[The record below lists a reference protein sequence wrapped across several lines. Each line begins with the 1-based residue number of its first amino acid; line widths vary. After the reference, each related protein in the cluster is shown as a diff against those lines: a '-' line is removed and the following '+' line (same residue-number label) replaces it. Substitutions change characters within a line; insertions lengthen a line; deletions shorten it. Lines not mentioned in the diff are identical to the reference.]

1 MLAKRLSAGMVIIAF
16 LCLFTTPAPAQEKD
30 EYNQFRQL
38 YGKLPSP
45 NAYRTASGAPGPEY
59 WQQQADYD
67 IAVTLDEKTQR
78 IYGEET
84 ITYFN
89 NSPQP
94 LHYLWLQLD
103 QNVRAQDSWT
113 QQTATGE
120 ISDTVPFRLL
130 QRIHSDYDG
139 GFKIEHVKDSN
150 GLDLSYSVVNT
161 MMRIDLPETLEPG
174 TKVSFQIKY
183 WYNINDQ
190 AKVGGRSGFHYFEQD
205 DNYLFA
211 IAQFFPRMTVFDD
224 SLGWQHTQF
233 LGSGEF
239 ALPFGQYRVEITVPA
254 DHIVAATGT
263 LQNPDEVL
271 TAQQKERLAQA
282 ENSTDDTVLIVTQDE
297 AIANEKTKTG
307 DTKTWIFEAEDVRDF
322 AFASSRKF
330 IWDAMAVKFDSHTS
344 LAMSYFS
351 KEGSPLWEKYSTKSL
366 AHAMKVYSK
375 FTFDYPYPKAISVMS
390 GRGGGMEY
398 PMLAFNGG
406 LTEEDGTYS
415 ERRKYGLIGVVIH
428 EFGHNFF
435 PMIINSDERQ
445 WAWMDEGLNTFV
457 EYLAEQE
464 WERDFPA
471 RSGPAYEI
479 AEYMKGDKSRIYP
492 IMTAPDFDLNVGANA
507 YSKTA
512 TALNILRETV
522 MGRELFDYAF
532 KEYARRWK
540 FKHPTPADFF
550 RTMEDASSIDL
561 DWFWRGW
568 FFGTDHVDL
577 ALDNVK
583 WYKLN
588 TQEPELAKMIQRQEA
603 DSKRERYITNIR
615 NQEAIKETAVEKDPS
630 LRDFYDRNDPL
641 EVITPQDKKAYE
653 KYMQSLTEEEKEL
666 LQSGYNYYEIDLS
679 NVGGLVMPVILK
691 FEYADG
697 SEEVVRIPVQIWR
710 RHNDRASKVVFS
722 KKEIRHVT
730 LDPFLET
737 ADVDTSNNHW
747 TVRGEPGYFKLRKY
761 DRESGKNLMQKLNG
775 KNKK

>member
-1 MLAKRLSAGMVIIAF
+1 MLAKRLSAGLVILAF
-16 LCLFTTPAPAQEKD
+16 LFLLSSPASAQGKD

-59 WQQQADYD
+59 WQQRADYD

-78 IYGEET
+78 LYGEET

-94 LHYLWLQLD
+94 LSYLWLQLD

-120 ISDTVPFRLL
+120 ISATVPFRLL

-139 GFKIEHVKDSN
+139 GFKIEHVKDTS
-150 GLDLSYSVVNT
+150 GRDLSYRVVNT
-161 MMRIDLPETLEPG
+161 MMRVDLPETLQPG
-174 TKVSFQIKY
+174 SKVSFQIKY
-183 WYNINDQ
+183 WYSINDQ
-190 AKVGGRSGFHYFEQD
+190 SKVGGRSGFHYFEED

-224 SLGWQHTQF
+224 TLGWQHTQF

-239 ALPFGQYRVEITVPA
+239 ALPFGHYRIEITVPA

-263 LQNPDEVL
+263 LQNPGEAL
-271 TAQQKERLAQA
+271 TAAQQERLAQA
-282 ENSTDDTVLIVTQDE
+282 ENETENTVFIVTQDE
-297 AIANEKTKTG
+297 AIANEKTKSG

-375 FTFDYPYPKAISVMS
+375 FTFDYPYPKAVSVMS

-445 WAWMDEGLNTFV
+445 WAWMDEGMTTFV

-479 AEYMKGDKSRIYP
+479 AEYMKGNKSQIYP

-522 MGRELFDYAF
+522 MGRDLFDYAF

-540 FKHPTPADFF
+540 FKHPNPADFF
-550 RTMEDASSIDL
+550 RTMEDASGIDL

-583 WYKLN
+583 WYKIN
-588 TQEPELAKMIQRQEA
+588 TQEPELAKMIERRKANRQKA
-603 DSKRERYITNIR
+603 RYITNIR
-615 NQEAIKETAVEKDPS
+615 NKEAIEKTAVEKDPS
-630 LRDFYDRNDPL
+630 LRDFYDRNDPMG
-641 EVITPQDKKAYE
+641 VITPQDKNAYE
-653 KYMQSLTEEEKEL
+653 KYMQSLTEDEKQL
-666 LQSGYNYYEIDLS
+666 LESGCNYYEITLS
-679 NVGGLVMPVILK
+679 NMGGLVMPVILK
-691 FEYADG
+691 FEYTDG

-710 RHNDRASKVVFS
+710 RHNDHASKVFFTE
-722 KKEIRHVT
+722 KEIRHVT

-737 ADVDTSNNHW
+737 ADVNTSNNHW
-747 TVRGEPGYFKLRKY
+747 TVQDEPSYFKLKKY
-761 DRESGKNLMQKLNG
+761 ERESGKNLMQKLNG
-775 KNKK
+775 KK

>member
-1 MLAKRLSAGMVIIAF
+1 MLAKRLSAGLIILVF
-16 LCLFTTPAPAQEKD
+16 LCLFSTSAPAQGKD

-38 YGKLPSP
+38 YGKLPAP

-59 WQQQADYD
+59 WQQRADYD

-94 LHYLWLQLD
+94 LSYLWLQLD
-103 QNVRAQDSWT
+103 QNIRAQDSWT
-113 QQTATGE
+113 QKTAAGE
-120 ISDTVPFRLL
+120 IMDPAPFRLL
-130 QRIHSDYDG
+130 QQLHSDYDG
-139 GFKIEHVKDSN
+139 GFKIEYVKDTN
-150 GLDLSYSVVNT
+150 GMDLSYRVVNT
-161 MMRIDLPETLEPG
+161 MMRVDLSQPLKQG
-174 TKVSFQIKY
+174 SKASFEIKY

-205 DNYLFA
+205 GNYLFA
-211 IAQFFPRMTVFDD
+211 IAQFFPRLAVFDD
-224 SLGWQHTQF
+224 SLGWQHAQF

-239 ALPFGQYRVEITVPA
+239 TLPFGQYRVEITVPA

-271 TAQQKERLAQA
+271 TSVQQERLAQA
-282 ENSTDDTVLIVTQDE
+282 ENETENTIFIVTQDE
-297 AIANEKTKTG
+297 AIANEKTKTE
-307 DTKTWIFEAEDVRDF
+307 DTKTWVFEAEDVRDF

-330 IWDAMAVKFDSHTS
+330 IWDAMAVQFDSHSS

-351 KEGSPLWEKYSTKSL
+351 KEGRPLWEKYSTKSL

-479 AEYMKGDKSRIYP
+479 AEYMKGDKSQIYP

-512 TALNILRETV
+512 TALNILRETI
-522 MGRELFDYAF
+522 MGRDLFDYAF

-583 WYKLN
+583 WYKIN
-588 TQEPELAKMIQRQEA
+588 TQEPELAKFIERQEA
-603 DSKRERYITNIR
+603 NRQKDRYITNIR
-615 NQEAIKETAVEKDPS
+615 NQKAIEQTAVEKDPS
-630 LRDFYDRNDPL
+630 LLDFYDKNDPL

-653 KYMQSLTEEEKEL
+653 EYMKSLTEEEKEL
-666 LQSGYNYYEIDLS
+666 LQAGYNYYEIALS

-691 FEYADG
+691 FEYTDG
-697 SEEVVRIPVQIWR
+697 TEEVVRIPVQIWR

-737 ADVDTSNNHW
+737 ADVDTSNNRW
-747 TVRGEPGYFKLRKY
+747 TIQGEPGYFKLRKY
-761 DRESGKNLMQKLNG
+761 DRESGKNLMQKLN
-775 KNKK
+775 NKK

>member
-1 MLAKRLSAGMVIIAF
+1 MSVKRFWAVMVILSLICVSPSISA
-16 LCLFTTPAPAQEKD
+16 AQGKD

-45 NAYRTASGAPGPEY
+45 NAYRTASGAPGPQY
-59 WQQQADYD
+59 WQQRADYD
-67 IAVTLDEKTQR
+67 ISVKLDEKTQR

-84 ITYFN
+84 ITYYN

-94 LHYLWLQLD
+94 LRYLWLQLD
-103 QNVRAQDSWT
+103 QNVRAQDSWSR
-113 QQTATGE
+113 QTATGE
-120 ISDTVPFRLL
+120 IQDAVPFRLL
-130 QRIHSDYDG
+130 QSLHSDYDG
-139 GFKIEHVKDSN
+139 GFKIEYVKDQN
-150 GLDLSYSVVNT
+150 GQNLAYQVVNT
-161 MMRIDLPETLEPG
+161 MMRVDLPGPLKPET
-174 TKVSFQIKY
+174 KFSFQIKY

-190 AKVGGRSGFHYFEQD
+190 SKVGGRSGFHYFEKD
-205 DNYLFA
+205 DNHIFA
-211 IAQFFPRMTVFDD
+211 IAQFFPRLAVYDD

-239 ALPFGQYRVEITVPA
+239 TLPFGEYRVEITVPA

-263 LQNPDEVL
+263 LQNPGDVL
-271 TAQQKERLAQA
+271 TPLQQERLSQA
-282 ENSTDDTVLIVTQDE
+282 ENETKDLVLIVTQDE
-297 AIANEKTKTG
+297 AIENEKVKTES
-307 DTKTWIFEAEDVRDF
+307 TKTWVFEADDIRDF

-330 IWDAMAVKFDSHTS
+330 IWDAMAVKFTDHTS
-344 LAMSYFS
+344 LAMSYYS
-351 KEGSPLWEKYSTKSL
+351 KEGNPLWERYSTKAL

-375 FTFDYPYPKAISVMS
+375 FTFDYPYSKAISVMT

-398 PMLAFNGG
+398 PMIAFNGG
-406 LTEEDGTYS
+406 QTEEDGTYS

-445 WAWMDEGLNTFV
+445 WAWMDEGMNTFV
-457 EYLAEQE
+457 EYLAEME

-479 AEYMKGDKSRIYP
+479 AEYMKGDKSLIYP

-522 MGRELFDYAF
+522 MGRDLFDHAF
-532 KEYARRWK
+532 KEYALRWK

-583 WYKLN
+583 WYKIN
-588 TQEPELAKMIQRQEA
+588 TQEPELAKYIERQEA
-603 DSKRERYITNIR
+603 NSKKDRYITNTR
-615 NQEAIKETAVEKDPS
+615 NQKAIEQTAVEKDKTLS
-630 LRDFYDRNDPL
+630 DFYDKNDPL

-653 KYMQSLTEEEKEL
+653 EYMESLTEEEKAL
-666 LQSGYNYYEIDLS
+666 LQAGHNYYEVSLS

-697 SEEVVRIPVQIWR
+697 TEETVRIPVQIWR
-710 RHNDRASKVVFS
+710 RRNDRAHKVFFT

-730 LDPFLET
+730 LDPYLET
-737 ADVDTSNNHW
+737 ADVDTTNNHW
-747 TVRGEPGYFKLRKY
+747 TVRGEPGYFKVRKSER
-761 DRESGKNLMQKLNG
+761 DSGKNLMQLLKE
-775 KNKK
+775 KK